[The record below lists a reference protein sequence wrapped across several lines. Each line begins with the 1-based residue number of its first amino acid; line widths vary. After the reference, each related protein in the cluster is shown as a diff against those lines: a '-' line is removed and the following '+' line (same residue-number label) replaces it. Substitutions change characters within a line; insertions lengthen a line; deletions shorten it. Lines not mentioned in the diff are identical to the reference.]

1 MERQE
6 TTQKRASRPA
16 TKRATKQII
25 ISENDLRQRA
35 YEIYLQ
41 RGLSTGNEVGD
52 WLQAEQELKAN

>member
-6 TTQKRASRPA
+6 TTQKRASLPA
-16 TKRATKQII
+16 TKRVKKQFT

-35 YEIYLQ
+35 YEIYLK
-41 RGLSTGNEVGD
+41 RGPSTGNEVGD